1 MCENPTKFYIRNFMF
16 LYFMGDNKL
25 YHEIFFLSFFLID
38 IC

>member
-25 YHEIFFLSFFLID
+25 IFFLSFFLKD